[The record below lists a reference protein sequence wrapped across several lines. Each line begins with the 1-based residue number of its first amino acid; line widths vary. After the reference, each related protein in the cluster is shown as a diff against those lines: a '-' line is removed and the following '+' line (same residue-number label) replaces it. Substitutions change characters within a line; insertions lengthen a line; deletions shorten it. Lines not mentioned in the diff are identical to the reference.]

1 MYDLDDYITCKKE
14 IIRSTHRNRY
24 LWLLGQPNLQVLQ
37 LRDAGLEA
45 EAEPVGVDD
54 DVDKVRVV
62 KGGGG
67 AVEDVVAGAPAGRPL
82 PPEQAAQV
90 AAVVAEAVASA
101 LGLELSAVLVSR
113 EFKMMVLNTQSNERK
128 GL

>member
-1 MYDLDDYITCKKE
+1 MCKKE
-14 IIRSTHRNRY
+14 IISYAYRNRN
-24 LWLLGQPNLQVLQ
+24 LWLLGQPVLEVLQ
-37 LRDAGLEA
+37 LRDARLEA

-67 AVEDVVAGAPAGRPL
+67 AVEDVVARAPAGRPL

-90 AAVVAEAVASA
+90 AAVVAETVASA
-101 LGLELSAVLVSR
+101 LGLELLAELVLGFWSCWCFGR
-113 EFKMMVLNTQSNERK
+113 
-128 GL
+128 GLC

>member
-1 MYDLDDYITCKKE
+1 MIMYDLDDYITCKKE
-14 IIRSTHRNRY
+14 IIRSTHRNRNP
-24 LWLLGQPNLQVLQ
+24 WLPGQPILQALQ

-45 EAEPVGVDD
+45 EAESVGVDD

-67 AVEDVVAGAPAGRPL
+67 AVKDVVARAPAGRPL

-90 AAVVAEAVASA
+90 PAVVVEAAASA
-101 LGLELSAVLVSR
+101 LGLELLSVVVLRFLGSWGFGR
-113 EFKMMVLNTQSNERK
+113 
-128 GL
+128 